1 MNIVTKTLLVSIA
14 TLASL
19 LFTVLASGNPVA
31 AQRARTNPS
40 ASSIKYLPASD
51 AIIVVDV
58 RRLINEALPG
68 AVAGDPQKLAQ
79 INADI
84 TKFKT
89 RTGVDPKSLER
100 VVLSMHYTY
109 PSPNITKVQTV
120 AIASGTFDAK
130 ALIAAAHT
138 AAGEKYREEKYRGTT
153 ISILG
158 LNDQIKLAGL
168 WDVRIHELGI
178 CVLDG
183 NTLAFGSPENVRA
196 AVVAGKAGIASNL
209 ALATLANR
217 DPNALIGFGGN
228 VTRALLDNL
237 HVGTDAIAKDIGSIK
252 QVYGSIGSTPT
263 ALSLLVVAR
272 TGSAAEAKSVS
283 ETVTGLEQLGAIFI
297 ARMQPPK
304 KTLAQNALDNLKIT
318 TVGNEVQIRTQLA
331 TAGLA
336 AFIK

>member
-1 MNIVTKTLLVSIA
+1 MNIVTKTPLVSIA

-19 LFTVLASGNPVA
+19 LFTVLASGNPVT

-40 ASSIKYLPASD
+40 ASSINYLPASD
-51 AIIVVDV
+51 AIIVVSV
-58 RRLINEALPG
+58 RRLINEALP
-68 AVAGDPQKLAQ
+68 AVVAGDPAKLAQ
-79 INADI
+79 I
-84 TKFKT
+84 K
-89 RTGVDPKSLER
+89 
-100 VVLSMHYTY
+100 
-109 PSPNITKVQTV
+109 PNITKVQTV

-263 ALSLLVVAR
+263 DLSLLVVAR

-283 ETVTGLEQLGAIFI
+283 ETVSGLEQ
-297 ARMQPPK
+297 
-304 KTLAQNALDNLKIT
+304 
-318 TVGNEVQIRTQLA
+318 
-331 TAGLA
+331 
-336 AFIK
+336 

>member
-1 MNIVTKTLLVSIA
+1 VNIVTKTLLISFA

-19 LFTVLASGNPVA
+19 LFALLASGNPVA

-40 ASSIKYLPASD
+40 ASSINYLPASD
-51 AIIVVDV
+51 AIIVVNV
-58 RRLINEALPG
+58 RRLINEALP
-68 AVAGDPQKLAQ
+68 AVVAGDPAKLAQ

-100 VVLSMHYTY
+100 VVLGMHYTY

-130 ALIAAAHT
+130 ALIAAAHA
-138 AAGEKYREEKYRGTT
+138 AAGEKYREEKYRGVT

-158 LNDQIKLAGL
+158 LKDQIKLAGL
-168 WDVRIHELGI
+168 WDVRVSELGI

-183 NTLAFGSPENVRA
+183 NTLALGSPENVRTA
-196 AVVAGKAGIASNL
+196 ILAGKAGVTSNL

-217 DPNALIGFGGN
+217 DANALVGFGGN

-237 HVGTDAIAKDIGSIK
+237 HVGTDAVAKDIGSIK

-263 ALSLLVVAR
+263 DLSLLIVAR

-283 ETVTGLEQLGAIFI
+283 ETVTGLKQLGAIFI

-304 KTLAQNALDNLKIT
+304 KALAQNALDSLKIT